1 MLSASMD
8 SHENNTMLVEH
19 LDVIVIG
26 AGLSGIGMACHM
38 SQMCPGHSVAILE
51 RRQAIGGTWDL
62 FRYPGVRSDSDM
74 FSFGY
79 QFRPWNDL
87 QVLADGESIRR
98 YISDTAAEYKI
109 NEKIRFGLDI
119 TQANWS
125 STEKLWTLTATELSS
140 GETLQFTCRFLI
152 SCTGY
157 YNYHQGYLP
166 EFPGAERFQGQCIHP
181 QAWPEDLDY
190 RGKKVVI
197 IGSGATAI
205 TLVPA
210 MAALAAHVTMVQRS
224 PSYIFSVPSR
234 DAIAGFLK
242 KILPESWVYHFT
254 RQRNIR
260 IQRWMYRAAKRW
272 PNGTRNFLLKQVRK
286 QLNNPDDMRHFTPE
300 YMPWDQRLCAV
311 PDADLFQAINSG
323 KASVETDTIETF
335 TEKGLLLS
343 SGKEIEADIIVTATG
358 LQVQVLGGMQLTLDG
373 KPFAIHEQMT
383 YKAVMMQNLPN
394 MGWILG
400 YTNASWTLKADI
412 AAQYLCRLMKHM
424 DQHHYQV
431 VVPLGGEDSALP
443 SSIMGSL
450 EAGYVQRANAVLPRQ
465 GKGLPWRVLNDY
477 LQDSEML
484 MKESLDDG
492 ILTFDPP
499 KHSDRLAPA
508 KKSAAEAA

>member
-1 MLSASMD
+1 MSA
-8 SHENNTMLVEH
+8 EH

-26 AGLSGIGMACHM
+26 AGLSGVGMACHLA
-38 SQMCPGHSVAILE
+38 QLCPGKQMAILE
-51 RRQAIGGTWDL
+51 RRHAIGGTWDL

-98 YISDTAAEYKI
+98 YINDTAAKHGI
-109 NEKIRFGLDI
+109 IDKIRFGVDI
-119 TQANWS
+119 IRADWS
-125 STEKLWTLTATELSS
+125 TTNKLWTLTATRLES
-140 GETLQFTCRFLI
+140 GENCQFTCHFLI

-166 EFPGAERFQGQCIHP
+166 TFPGVERFQGQCIHP
-181 QAWPEDLDY
+181 QAWPQDLDY
-190 RGKKVVI
+190 RDKKVVI

-210 MAALAAHVTMVQRS
+210 MASTAAHVTMVQRS

-234 DAIAGFLK
+234 DALAGFMK
-242 KILPESWVYHFT
+242 KLMPERWVYHFT

-272 PNGTRNFLLKQVRK
+272 PNATRRFLLKQVRK
-286 QLNNPDDMRHFTPE
+286 HLDNPDHMRHFTPN

-311 PDADLFQAINSG
+311 PDSDLFHAINAG
-323 KASVETDTIETF
+323 KASVETDHIETF
-335 TEKGLLLS
+335 TEQGLLLR
-343 SGKEIEADIIVTATG
+343 SGKTIEADIIVTATG
-358 LQVQVLGGMQLTLDG
+358 LQVQVLGGMQLMIDG
-373 KPFAIHEQMT
+373 HPFELHDQLT
-383 YKAVMMQNLPN
+383 YKAVMVQNLPN

-412 AAQYLCRLMKHM
+412 AAQYLCRLIKHM
-424 DQHHYQV
+424 DQNGYQV
-431 VVPLGGEDSALP
+431 AVPLGGEENALP

-450 EAGYVQRANAVLPRQ
+450 KSGYVGRANDVLPRQ
-465 GKGLPWRVLNDY
+465 GNTMPWQVMNDY
-477 LQDSEML
+477 LQDAQML
-484 MKESLDDG
+484 IKESLQDG

-499 KHSDRLAPA
+499 AAMAPPTAERPAELALV
-508 KKSAAEAA
+508 